1 MIKNIIF
8 DFDGVLV
15 DSETIV
21 LKAFSKYMQE
31 CRIKT
36 NEKELANLVGKPTI
50 VVIDILSEKYF
61 PEVKKKFSDDI
72 MNIASNIYKKE
83 LKKIVGV
90 EEFLEKSKHNLYIGS
105 NSLKDRILDGLKRV
119 GLEKYFNSNQIYS
132 LDLVDNPKPHPDI
145 YLKAV
150 NDNDLIIDET
160 IIIEDSVVGVQAG
173 QDANVKVIGLTAGG
187 HWNKNR
193 DEKEL
198 INAGAFVTAN
208 DYNKIQEI
216 IESL

>member
-21 LKAFSKYMQE
+21 LKAFSKYVQE

-36 NEKELANLVGKPTI
+36 NEKELVNLVGKPTI

-61 PEVKKKFSDDI
+61 PENKKKFSDDI

-90 EEFLEKSKHNLYIGS
+90 EDFLKKSKLNFYIGS
-105 NSLKDRILDGLKRV
+105 NSMKNRILDGLKRV
-119 GLEKYFNSNQIYS
+119 GLEKYFNPNQIYS

-145 YLKAV
+145 YLKAL
-150 NDNDLIIDET
+150 NDNDLTIDET

-173 QDANVKVIGLTAGG
+173 KDANVKVIGLTAGG
-187 HWNKNR
+187 HWHENR

-198 INAGAFVTAN
+198 IHAGAIATAN
-208 DYNKIQEI
+208 NYNKIQEI

>member
-31 CRIKT
+31 CRIKI
-36 NEKELANLVGKPTI
+36 NEKELANLLGKPTV

-105 NSLKDRILDGLKRV
+105 NSMKNRIVDGLKRV

-160 IIIEDSVVGVQAG
+160 IIIEDSVVGVKAG

-187 HWNKNR
+187 HWGENR

-198 INAGAFVTAN
+198 INAGAIATAN
-208 DYNKIQEI
+208 NYNKIQEI

>member
-15 DSETIV
+15 DSETII
-21 LKAFSKYMQE
+21 LKAFSKYVQE

-36 NEKELANLVGKPTI
+36 NEKELVNLVGKPTI

-61 PEVKKKFSDDI
+61 PENKKKFSDDI

-105 NSLKDRILDGLKRV
+105 NSLKDRILDGLNRV

-208 DYNKIQEI
+208 DYNTIQEI

>member
-15 DSETIV
+15 DSEILV
-21 LKAFSKYMQE
+21 AKAFSKYMQE
-31 CRIKT
+31 LGIKT
-36 NEKELANLVGKPTI
+36 NEKEFANLAGKKT
-50 VVIDILSEKYF
+50 VEVIDILSEKYSL
-61 PEVKKKFSDDI
+61 KDKQKFFDDI

-83 LKKIVGV
+83 LKTVVGV
-90 EEFLEKSKHNLYIGS
+90 EEFLKKSKHNLYIGS
-105 NSLKDRILDGLKRV
+105 NSMKNRILDGLKRV
-119 GLEKYFNSNQIYS
+119 GLEKYFNPNHIYS
-132 LDLVDNPKPHPDI
+132 FDLVDNPKPHPDI

-173 QDANVKVIGLTAGG
+173 KNANIKVIGLTAGG
-187 HWNKNR
+187 HWHTDR

-198 INAGAFVTAN
+198 INAGAIATAN
-208 DYNKIQEI
+208 NYNKIEEI
-216 IESL
+216 IESF

>member
-61 PEVKKKFSDDI
+61 PENKREFSDDI

-90 EEFLEKSKHNLYIGS
+90 EGFLEKSNHNLYIGS
-105 NSLKDRILDGLKRV
+105 NSMKDRILDGLKRV

-160 IIIEDSVVGVQAG
+160 IIIEDSVVGVNAG
-173 QDANVKVIGLTAGG
+173 KDAKIKVIGLTAGG
-187 HWNKNR
+187 HWHTDR

-198 INAGAFVTAN
+198 INAGAIATAN
-208 DYNKIQEI
+208 NYNKIQEI
-216 IESL
+216 IESF

>member
-61 PEVKKKFSDDI
+61 PENKKKFSDDI

-173 QDANVKVIGLTAGG
+173 QDANLKVIGLTAGG

-208 DYNKIQEI
+208 DYNTIQEI

>member
-1 MIKNIIF
+1 
-8 DFDGVLV
+8 
-15 DSETIV
+15 
-21 LKAFSKYMQE
+21 
-31 CRIKT
+31 
-36 NEKELANLVGKPTI
+36 
-50 VVIDILSEKYF
+50 
-61 PEVKKKFSDDI
+61 

-187 HWNKNR
+187 HWHTDR

-198 INAGAFVTAN
+198 INAGAIATAN
-208 DYNKIQEI
+208 NYNKIQEI

>member
-15 DSETIV
+15 DSEILV
-21 LKAFSKYMQE
+21 AKAFSKYMQE
-31 CRIKT
+31 LGIKT
-36 NEKELANLVGKPTI
+36 NEKEFANLAGKKT
-50 VVIDILSEKYF
+50 VEVIDILSEKYSL
-61 PEVKKKFSDDI
+61 KDKQKFFDDI

-83 LKKIVGV
+83 LKTVVGV
-90 EEFLEKSKHNLYIGS
+90 EEFLKKSKHNLYIGS
-105 NSLKDRILDGLKRV
+105 NSMKNRILDGLKRV
-119 GLEKYFNSNQIYS
+119 GLEKYFNPNHIYS
-132 LDLVDNPKPHPDI
+132 FDLVDNPKPHPDI

-160 IIIEDSVVGVQAG
+160 IIIEDSVVGVNAG
-173 QDANVKVIGLTAGG
+173 KNANIKVIGLTAGG
-187 HWNKNR
+187 HWHTDR

-198 INAGAFVTAN
+198 IHAGAIATAN
-208 DYNKIQEI
+208 NFNKIEEI

>member
-15 DSETIV
+15 DSEILV
-21 LKAFSKYMQE
+21 AKAFSKYMQE
-31 CRIKT
+31 LGIKT
-36 NEKELANLVGKPTI
+36 NEKEFANLAGKKT
-50 VVIDILSEKYF
+50 VEVIDILSEKYSL
-61 PEVKKKFSDDI
+61 KDKQKFFDDI

-83 LKKIVGV
+83 LKTVVGV
-90 EEFLEKSKHNLYIGS
+90 EEFLKKSKHNLYIGS
-105 NSLKDRILDGLKRV
+105 NSMKNRILDGLKRV
-119 GLEKYFNSNQIYS
+119 GLEKYFNPNHIYS
-132 LDLVDNPKPHPDI
+132 FDLVDNPKPHPDI

-160 IIIEDSVVGVQAG
+160 IIIEDSVVGVNAG
-173 QDANVKVIGLTAGG
+173 KNAKIKVIGLTAGG
-187 HWNKNR
+187 HWHTDR

>member
-15 DSETIV
+15 DSEILV
-21 LKAFSKYMQE
+21 AKAFSKYMQE
-31 CRIKT
+31 LGIKT
-36 NEKELANLVGKPTI
+36 NEKEFANLAGKKT
-50 VVIDILSEKYF
+50 VEVIDILSEKYSL
-61 PEVKKKFSDDI
+61 KDKQKFFDDI

-83 LKKIVGV
+83 LKTVVGV
-90 EEFLEKSKHNLYIGS
+90 EEFLKKSKHNLYIGS
-105 NSLKDRILDGLKRV
+105 NSMKNRILDGLKRV
-119 GLEKYFNSNQIYS
+119 GLEKYFNPNHIYS
-132 LDLVDNPKPHPDI
+132 FDLVDNPKPHPDI

-160 IIIEDSVVGVQAG
+160 IIIEDSAVGVQAG
-173 QDANVKVIGLTAGG
+173 KDANVKVIGLTAGG
-187 HWNKNR
+187 HWHTDR

-198 INAGAFVTAN
+198 INAGAIATAN
-208 DYNKIQEI
+208 NFNKIEEI

>member
-31 CRIKT
+31 CRIKI
-36 NEKELANLVGKPTI
+36 NEKELANLIGKPTV
-50 VVIDILSEKYF
+50 VVIDILSEKYS

-150 NDNDLIIDET
+150 SDNDLIIDET

-187 HWNKNR
+187 HWCRDR

-198 INAGAFVTAN
+198 TNAGAIAIASN
-208 DYNKIQEI
+208 YNKIQEI

>member
-21 LKAFSKYMQE
+21 LKAFNKYMQE

-61 PEVKKKFSDDI
+61 PENKKKFSDDI

-198 INAGAFVTAN
+198 INAGAIATAN
-208 DYNKIQEI
+208 DYNKIEEI

>member
-31 CRIKT
+31 CRIKI
-36 NEKELANLVGKPTI
+36 NEKELANLLGKPTV

-105 NSLKDRILDGLKRV
+105 NSMKNRIVDGLKRV

-132 LDLVDNPKPHPDI
+132 LDLVDNPKPLPDI

-160 IIIEDSVVGVQAG
+160 IIIEDSVVGVKAG
-173 QDANVKVIGLTAGG
+173 QGAKVKVIGLTAGG
-187 HWNKNR
+187 HWGENR

-198 INAGAFVTAN
+198 INAGAIATAN
-208 DYNKIQEI
+208 NYNKIQEI

>member
-15 DSETIV
+15 DSETII
-21 LKAFSKYMQE
+21 LKAFSQYMQE
-31 CRIKT
+31 CGIKT
-36 NEKELANLVGKPTI
+36 NEKEFANLIGKPT
-50 VVIDILSEKYF
+50 VEVIDILSEKYF
-61 PEVKKKFSDDI
+61 PKDKKKFSDNI

-83 LKKIVGV
+83 LKKVVGV

-105 NSLKDRILDGLKRV
+105 NSMKNRIIDGLKRV
-119 GLEKYFNSNQIYS
+119 GLEKYFNPSHIYS

-173 QDANVKVIGLTAGG
+173 KDANVKVIGLTAGG

-193 DEKEL
+193 DDKEL
-198 INAGAFVTAN
+198 INAGAIATAN
-208 DYNKIQEI
+208 DYNKIEEI

>member
-31 CRIKT
+31 CRIKI
-36 NEKELANLVGKPTI
+36 NEKELANLVGKPTV
-50 VVIDILSEKYF
+50 VVIDILSEKYS
-61 PEVKKKFSDDI
+61 PEDKKKFSDDI

-216 IESL
+216 IESF

>member
-15 DSETIV
+15 DSEILV
-21 LKAFSKYMQE
+21 AKAFSKYMQE
-31 CRIKT
+31 LGIKT
-36 NEKELANLVGKPTI
+36 NEKEFANLAGKKT
-50 VVIDILSEKYF
+50 VEVIDILSEKYSL
-61 PEVKKKFSDDI
+61 KDKQKFFDDI

-83 LKKIVGV
+83 LKTVVGV
-90 EEFLEKSKHNLYIGS
+90 EEFLKKSKHNLYIGS
-105 NSLKDRILDGLKRV
+105 NSMKNRILDGLKRV
-119 GLEKYFNSNQIYS
+119 GLEKYFNPNHIYS
-132 LDLVDNPKPHPDI
+132 FDLVDNPKPHPDI

-160 IIIEDSVVGVQAG
+160 IIIEDSVVGVNAG
-173 QDANVKVIGLTAGG
+173 KNANIKVIGLTAGG
-187 HWNKNR
+187 HWHTAR

-198 INAGAFVTAN
+198 INAGAIATAN
-208 DYNKIQEI
+208 NFNKIEEI

>member
-15 DSETIV
+15 DSEILV
-21 LKAFSKYMQE
+21 AKAFSKYMKE
-31 CRIKT
+31 LGIKT
-36 NEKELANLVGKPTI
+36 NEKEFANLAGKKT
-50 VVIDILSEKYF
+50 VEVIDILSEKYSL
-61 PEVKKKFSDDI
+61 KDKQKFFDDI

-83 LKKIVGV
+83 LKTVVGV
-90 EEFLEKSKHNLYIGS
+90 EEFLKKSKHNFYIGS
-105 NSLKDRILDGLKRV
+105 NSMKNRILDGLKRV
-119 GLEKYFNSNQIYS
+119 GLEKYFNPNHIYS
-132 LDLVDNPKPHPDI
+132 FDLVDNPKPHPDI

-160 IIIEDSVVGVQAG
+160 IIIEDSVVGVNAG
-173 QDANVKVIGLTAGG
+173 KNANIKVIGLTAGG
-187 HWNKNR
+187 HWHTDR

-198 INAGAFVTAN
+198 INAGAIATAN
-208 DYNKIQEI
+208 NFNKIEEI

>member
-61 PEVKKKFSDDI
+61 PENKKKFSDDV

-105 NSLKDRILDGLKRV
+105 NSMKNRIVDGLKRV

>member
-31 CRIKT
+31 CRIKI
-36 NEKELANLVGKPTI
+36 NEKELANLVGKPTV

-105 NSLKDRILDGLKRV
+105 NSMKNRIVDGLKRV

-132 LDLVDNPKPHPDI
+132 LDLVDNPKPLPDI

-160 IIIEDSVVGVQAG
+160 IIIEDSVVGVKAG
-173 QDANVKVIGLTAGG
+173 QGAKVKVIGLTAGG
-187 HWNKNR
+187 HWGENR

-198 INAGAFVTAN
+198 INAGAIATAN
-208 DYNKIQEI
+208 NYNKIQEI

>member
-15 DSETIV
+15 DSEILV
-21 LKAFSKYMQE
+21 AKAFSKYMQE
-31 CRIKT
+31 LGIKT
-36 NEKELANLVGKPTI
+36 NEKEFANLAGKKT
-50 VVIDILSEKYF
+50 VEVIDILSEKYSL
-61 PEVKKKFSDDI
+61 KDKQKFFDDI

-83 LKKIVGV
+83 LKTVVGV
-90 EEFLEKSKHNLYIGS
+90 EEFLKKSKHNLYIGS
-105 NSLKDRILDGLKRV
+105 NSMKNRILDGLKRV
-119 GLEKYFNSNQIYS
+119 GLEKYFNPNHIYS
-132 LDLVDNPKPHPDI
+132 FDLVDNPKPHPDI

>member
-15 DSETIV
+15 DSEILV
-21 LKAFSKYMQE
+21 AKAFSKYMQGLG
-31 CRIKT
+31 IKT
-36 NEKELANLVGKPTI
+36 NEKEFANLAGKKT
-50 VVIDILSEKYF
+50 VEVIDILSEKYSL
-61 PEVKKKFSDDI
+61 KDKQKFFDDI

-83 LKKIVGV
+83 LKTVVGV
-90 EEFLEKSKHNLYIGS
+90 EEFLKKSKHNLYIGS
-105 NSLKDRILDGLKRV
+105 NSMKNRILDGLKRV
-119 GLEKYFNSNQIYS
+119 GLEKYFNPNHIYS
-132 LDLVDNPKPHPDI
+132 FDLVDNPKPHPDI

-173 QDANVKVIGLTAGG
+173 KNANIKVIGLTAGG
-187 HWNKNR
+187 HWHTDR

-198 INAGAFVTAN
+198 INAGAIATAN
-208 DYNKIQEI
+208 NYNKIEEI

>member
-15 DSETIV
+15 DSEILV
-21 LKAFSKYMQE
+21 AKAFSKYMQE
-31 CRIKT
+31 LGIKT
-36 NEKELANLVGKPTI
+36 NEKEFANLAGKKT
-50 VVIDILSEKYF
+50 VEVIDILSEKYSL
-61 PEVKKKFSDDI
+61 KDKQKFFDDI

-83 LKKIVGV
+83 LKTVVGV
-90 EEFLEKSKHNLYIGS
+90 EEFLKKSKHNLYIGS
-105 NSLKDRILDGLKRV
+105 NSMKNRILDGLKRV
-119 GLEKYFNSNQIYS
+119 GLEKYFNPNHIYS
-132 LDLVDNPKPHPDI
+132 FDLVDNPKPHPDI

-173 QDANVKVIGLTAGG
+173 KNANVKVIGLTAGG
-187 HWNKNR
+187 HWHTDR

-198 INAGAFVTAN
+198 INAGAIATAN
-208 DYNKIQEI
+208 NYNKIEEI
-216 IESL
+216 IESF

>member
-21 LKAFSKYMQE
+21 LRAFSKYMQE
-31 CRIKT
+31 CRIKI
-36 NEKELANLVGKPTI
+36 NEKELVNLVGKPTV
-50 VVIDILSEKYF
+50 VVIDILSEKYS

-119 GLEKYFNSNQIYS
+119 GLEKFFNSNQIYS

>member
-31 CRIKT
+31 CRIKI
-36 NEKELANLVGKPTI
+36 NEKELANLLGKPTV

-105 NSLKDRILDGLKRV
+105 NSMKNRIVDGLKRV

-132 LDLVDNPKPHPDI
+132 LDLVDNPKPLPDI

-160 IIIEDSVVGVQAG
+160 IIIEDSVVGVKAG

-187 HWNKNR
+187 HWDENR

-198 INAGAFVTAN
+198 INAGAIATAN
-208 DYNKIQEI
+208 NYNKIQEI

>member
-31 CRIKT
+31 CRIKI
-36 NEKELANLVGKPTI
+36 NEKELANLVGKPTV
-50 VVIDILSEKYF
+50 VVIDILSEKYS

-105 NSLKDRILDGLKRV
+105 NSMKNRIVDGLKRV
-119 GLEKYFNSNQIYS
+119 GLEKYFNPNHIYS